1 MIVSWRSGMRMRRR
15 RAMDLALDDQDDH
28 QTGQHDGKQ
37 CTCFL
42 MHER

>member
-1 MIVSWRSGMRMRRR
+1 MRGREIMH
-15 RAMDLALDDQDDH
+15 LALDDQDDG

-37 CTCFL
+37 CARFP